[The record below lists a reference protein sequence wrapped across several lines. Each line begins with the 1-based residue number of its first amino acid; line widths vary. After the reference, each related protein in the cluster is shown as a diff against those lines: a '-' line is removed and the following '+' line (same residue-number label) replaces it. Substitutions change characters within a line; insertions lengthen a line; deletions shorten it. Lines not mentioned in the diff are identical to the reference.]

1 MYNLVKLSL
10 GIQSMKSLLS
20 FLLLCLVLTLPGCGN
35 IFIRGALPASSSSVS
50 GTVSVVQLSAVIGE
64 NGTSVQVT
72 FVTFLQSGLSSTVG
86 FCGDQRDQFP
96 MQQIVRAAFN
106 PGTPCASILTIVII

>member
-1 MYNLVKLSL
+1 MYNLIKLSC
-10 GIQSMKSLLS
+10 GFRSMKSLLS
-20 FLLLCLVLTLPGCGN
+20 LLLLCLVLILPGCGN
-35 IFIRGALPASSSSVS
+35 IFIRGALPAGSSTVTGS
-50 GTVSVVQLSAVIGE
+50 VSVVQLSAVIGE
-64 NGTSVQVT
+64 NGTSVQIT

-106 PGTPCASILTIVII
+106 PGTPCASVVTIVII